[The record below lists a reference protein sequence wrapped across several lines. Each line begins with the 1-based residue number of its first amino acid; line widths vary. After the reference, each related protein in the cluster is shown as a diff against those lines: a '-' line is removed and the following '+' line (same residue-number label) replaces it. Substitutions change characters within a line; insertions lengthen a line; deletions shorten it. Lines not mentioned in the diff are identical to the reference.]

1 MTRLAPTFELTEGAS
16 IEPASGSTQN
26 FTNPVRYTV
35 TSEDKNWHRTYAIN
49 IHYPETKSIPT
60 VFNFENVKTVPYNK
74 NEYYVLYEAASG
86 YSTLTWS
93 SGNQGFALTGSGYAP
108 NDFPT
113 SISPNGR
120 TGYCL
125 QLITRET
132 GSLGTLVG
140 MPIAAGNL
148 FIGSFD
154 IGSAMSDALSA
165 TKFGT
170 TFYYEPIKLVG
181 YYKYKAGPKFYENGE
196 YTNRKDAFNIYA
208 LFYEKTKDVQ
218 MLDGHITKNNYEHEN
233 MVAAAVITDT
243 HETSE
248 WTRFELEFDYEHY
261 GKTIDPQ
268 KLANGGY
275 NVSIVLSASKDGDV
289 FQGAPGSTLLIDDL
303 ELVCKQPL
311 R

>member
-1 MTRLAPTFELTEGAS
+1 M
-16 IEPASGSTQN
+16 
-26 FTNPVRYTV
+26 
-35 TSEDKNWHRTYAIN
+35 
-49 IHYPETKSIPT
+49 
-60 VFNFENVKTVPYNK
+60 
-74 NEYYVLYEAASG
+74 LYEAASG

-93 SGNQGFALTGSGYAP
+93 SGNQGFALTGSGYTP

-120 TGYCL
+120 TGNCL
-125 QLITRET
+125 QLITRKT

-170 TFYYEPIKLVG
+170 TFYYEPLNWSATTNTKQDQNSMRT
-181 YYKYKAGPKFYENGE
+181 ENLPTE
-196 YTNRKDAFNIYA
+196 KTFSISMPCFN
-208 LFYEKTKDVQ
+208 EKTKDVQ
-218 MLDGHITKNNYEHEN
+218 MLDGHIAKNNYEHEN

-248 WTRFELEFDYEHY
+248 WTRFELDFDYEHY